1 MTQRVRV
8 QISHITPI
16 FAIIAQLVERIFGID
31 EVIGAAP
38 INSSNFKGSTPLQSS
53 KGNSMV
59 LTEKEL
65 HEKRCED
72 LNKGKKTL
80 NQIRREM
87 GLPPVDGGDVSL
99 KIMEKYISK

>member
-1 MTQRVRV
+1 M
-8 QISHITPI
+8 I
-16 FAIIAQLVERIFGID
+16 
-31 EVIGAAP
+31 
-38 INSSNFKGSTPLQSS
+38 
-53 KGNSMV
+53 
-59 LTEKEL
+59 LTEKAL

-87 GLPPVDGGDVSL
+87 GLPPVDGGDVSM

>member
-1 MTQRVRV
+1 MTQAVRV

-16 FAIIAQLVERIFGID
+16 FALLVKRLITQTWYVCI
-31 EVIGAAP
+31 
-38 INSSNFKGSTPLQSS
+38 KGSTPLQSS